1 MRTTQDHFP
10 KDSDSVIWSGPGN
23 LHAGGPHSTHGER
36 EPQKEEDSR
45 GRLSQF
51 GIVTFVA

>member
-45 GRLSQF
+45 GRHSQF